1 MHSCYSGQL
10 DPVTYEEA
18 KARGAKKGESTTLLL
33 PPRFTRPQSERTEGG
48 AVGDEGQDVTE
59 TQEANGLRQANRQ
72 KANGTEGAAEGMEG
86 LEVVRVRDMWD
97 LALAAIQPMPGV
109 TLPTGKSD
117 LIPQPYE

>member
-1 MHSCYSGQL
+1 MS
-10 DPVTYEEA
+10 YEEA

-33 PPRFTRPQSERTEGG
+33 PPRFTRPPSERTEGG
-48 AVGDEGQDVTE
+48 EAGDEGQDPTLLEEENVTE
-59 TQEANGLRQANRQ
+59 PQEANGLRQAKRQ
-72 KANGTEGAAEGMEG
+72 KISGTEGAAEWMEG

-117 LIPQPYE
+117 RIPQPSD